1 MLKNKVEDLLTIAAR
16 VTPEKVSQP
25 DTNRANHLVAA
36 MKELDSAV
44 LDVEKEVSKVKKSLS
59 RELSQHKRLLNKIF
73 SVLNETDTTA
83 KKQYSKLG
91 YKDWMVRWWM
101 LWREEQWEECTW
113 EDETLRTSAKCY
125 NKEVWEKKR
134 SLLIKAG
141 ILTEDSEGDLT
152 VNKVPQ
158 NIIAM
163 EKEV

>member
-113 EDETLRTSAKCY
+113 EDETLPPPPRPPH
-125 NKEVWEKKR
+125 KEEGEKHR
-134 SLLIKAG
+134 PPIIKEG